1 MPPRSN
7 SNTPSKGS
15 RSASQ
20 NPKSSPLSFS
30 SAPLFAGGVPTL
42 SSAALANS
50 VKRTRSIPLH
60 VLQQK
65 LSQSSASAPQRRDS
79 PAVPRAATGRSTN
92 VPRNRSRRS
101 TRNSSSQREET
112 LFVDDSSSSEDAPLV
127 PRNRN
132 LREVT
137 RKSLFVD
144 SSSSSDNEAPLSP
157 NPRPRQEATRPF
169 SSSSQN
175 QATSSARNSTSRPQE
190 IIVIDDSSSSDHTS
204 LVQIRN
210 PQRDAIISS
219 SWIPKTQREEK
230 ESSVNVSQFRGM
242 SSAPYRHFRSK
253 EQSLS
258 KVPPFSSAPR
268 QNASLPVHAPM
279 SLFAESVSV
288 RPSSLAEFFLI
299 KSPTPEPL
307 SPPLHPTKYAYPVPE
322 PVQLPSPI
330 SAYPTTEPKT
340 ARVTSEYAYPGS
352 SFSRYAYPGTEPAPP
367 AHRLHLPCCKD
378 AIILIDDT
386 PIVFALIPHYHVA
399 LISALLSELK
409 ILGSSPSKYTRIR
422 PAFINLEKIGNYV
435 IEMTTRVAN
444 PRQFPDPKLCDE
456 KPYRWF
462 VCADLKKIKEDGE
475 DTSEE
480 GTENIHDVRKMVAG
494 SYYPSAT
501 YQRNWVEL
509 KHSDVPE
516 IFYGKQHNKE
526 NGDGPIEY
534 EGLASQSESLT
545 YRCTTNSHGNAS
557 WTFRVMQRGR
567 KLSGMVVVDGIKER
581 IGYAREKEEKDVMM
595 KKQPREEEKLNI
607 PLANLYLGLTTGR
620 KRKRVNYLAGAV
632 ADDDDEEEVLFNDV
646 RDGGVQFGHVRW

>member
-50 VKRTRSIPLH
+50 VKRTRSIPIH

-92 VPRNRSRRS
+92 VLRNRSRRS

-112 LFVDDSSSSEDAPLV
+112 LFVDDSSSSGDAPLV
-127 PRNRN
+127 PRNRNLREVTRKSLFVDDSSSPDEPPLVSNNRN

-175 QATSSARNSTSRPQE
+175 QATSSARNSTTRPQE
-190 IIVIDDSSSSDHTS
+190 IIVIDDSSSSNHTP

-210 PQRDAIISS
+210 PRRDAISSS
-219 SWIPKTQREEK
+219 SWIPKTQREET
-230 ESSVNVSQFRGM
+230 ESSINVSQFREM
-242 SSAPYRHFRSK
+242 ASAPNRHFRSK
-253 EQSLS
+253 EQPLS
-258 KVPPFSSAPR
+258 RVPAFSSAPH

-307 SPPLHPTKYAYPVPE
+307 SPPLRPTKYAYPVPE
-322 PVQLPSPI
+322 PVQLLSPSY
-330 SAYPTTEPKT
+330 AYPATESKT
-340 ARVTSEYAYPGS
+340 ARVTSKYAYPIS
-352 SFSRYAYPGTEPAPP
+352 SSSKYAYPGTEPAPP
-367 AHRLHLPCCKD
+367 GHQSPLPCCKD
-378 AIILIDDT
+378 AMILIDDT

-409 ILGSSPSKYTRIR
+409 ILGSSRSKYTHIR
-422 PAFINLEKIGNYV
+422 PAFIN
-435 IEMTTRVAN
+435 
-444 PRQFPDPKLCDE
+444 PRK
-456 KPYRWF
+456 
-462 VCADLKKIKEDGE
+462 
-475 DTSEE
+475 
-480 GTENIHDVRKMVAG
+480 
-494 SYYPSAT
+494 
-501 YQRNWVEL
+501 
-509 KHSDVPE
+509 
-516 IFYGKQHNKE
+516 
-526 NGDGPIEY
+526 
-534 EGLASQSESLT
+534 
-545 YRCTTNSHGNAS
+545 
-557 WTFRVMQRGR
+557 
-567 KLSGMVVVDGIKER
+567 
-581 IGYAREKEEKDVMM
+581 
-595 KKQPREEEKLNI
+595 
-607 PLANLYLGLTTGR
+607 
-620 KRKRVNYLAGAV
+620 
-632 ADDDDEEEVLFNDV
+632 
-646 RDGGVQFGHVRW
+646 